1 MLVNT
6 FYEFSNNKKS
16 GLNLDDD
23 EEEEEEKVDDRY
35 VPEEDAT
42 QEDEELDIDGDQILE
57 ILRVFQQRKEEYIS
71 TAMLSGNPRNKKRPT
86 FQNEEQKKELDQKAE
101 NYIWQKMTTILDDR
115 KQSVWNALDQALA
128 KYYGLLVERKN
139 LIEDTGLLNQ
149 QNEELKTLLNQY
161 LHAGV
166 NHELKVP
173 PTQVIRLDM

>member
-6 FYEFSNNKKS
+6 FYEFSKNKRVE
-16 GLNLDDD
+16 LYDDDD
-23 EEEEEEKVDDRY
+23 EERSQDGEIPNEANE
-35 VPEEDAT
+35 
-42 QEDEELDIDGDQILE
+42 EDEELDIEGDEILE
-57 ILRVFQQRKEEYIS
+57 VLRKFQERKEEYIS
-71 TAMLSGNPRNKKRPT
+71 NAMLSGNPRNKKRPT

-101 NYIWQKMTTILDDR
+101 NYIWQKMTTILDER
-115 KQSVWNALDQALA
+115 KLSVWKALDSAFA
-128 KYYGLLVERKN
+128 KYYQLLVDRKN
-139 LIEDTGLLNQ
+139 LIEDTALLNT